1 MESDN
6 DRYQGIG
13 QDDGTLDNTSTE
25 RVYIKEHKSMIK
37 ASQMRFSLTQRE
49 PVHNKE
55 DNRGSKSQLGMKYE
69 DNLSQTLKVVSPIQH
84 SFGQTT

>member
-1 MESDN
+1 MYSQNNRSNELE
-6 DRYQGIG
+6 

-49 PVHNKE
+49 PVHNKDE
-55 DNRGSKSQLGMKYE
+55 NRGSKSKLGM
-69 DNLSQTLKVVSPIQH
+69 
-84 SFGQTT
+84 

>member
-1 MESDN
+1 MYTQNNRSKELE
-6 DRYQGIG
+6 

-49 PVHNKE
+49 LVHNKDE
-55 DNRGSKSQLGMKYE
+55 NRGTKSKLGM
-69 DNLSQTLKVVSPIQH
+69 
-84 SFGQTT
+84 